1 MNLAENNIYM
11 RPPYEELPQH
21 VASLVDEVRKDR
33 DSPGPS
39 LDQIRQDPNLA
50 AFQWM
55 GAGEPQVEEYFRTNI
70 FPYPNITESLQRS
83 DRQPMARQSV
93 PNTGSKLKVSN
104 PVPDMLYGYTRSG
117 AFPQHQA
124 QLISMGTDM
133 VANNQGLLYPFFVI
147 EFKGDGPSGGGTMWV
162 ATNQCLGG
170 STSCVNIAER
180 LNCQLRK
187 CKNNEVRPVNS
198 AAFSIAMSGTEA
210 RLHVSWKHNELEYYM
225 ANVDS
230 FLLQKPKDYLE
241 FRKYVRNII
250 DWGKDKRLKEI
261 RNSLDILLEE
271 SRRRTSEAAK
281 SRQPPSDGSATA
293 SGKKRRSSSSRQN
306 SSRSSSIK
314 GHSRGANETYW
325 ALDETASQEIYEEP
339 SCYPDQQSSFVDT
352 DDYTASQDIN
362 EESALPAYLC
372 LDDDQQDESQPVVS
386 LGSSV
391 EAHASFTT
399 SAHSSFTSSFNI
411 HGPDAHSNRPTASR
425 SSRGSRGSKKHASG
439 KD

>member
-1 MNLAENNIYM
+1 M
-11 RPPYEELPQH
+11 
-21 VASLVDEVRKDR
+21 
-33 DSPGPS
+33 
-39 LDQIRQDPNLA
+39 
-50 AFQWM
+50 
-55 GAGEPQVEEYFRTNI
+55 
-70 FPYPNITESLQRS
+70 
-83 DRQPMARQSV
+83 
-93 PNTGSKLKVSN
+93 
-104 PVPDMLYGYTRSG
+104 
-117 AFPQHQA
+117 
-124 QLISMGTDM
+124 
-133 VANNQGLLYPFFVI
+133 
-147 EFKGDGPSGGGTMWV
+147 
-162 ATNQCLGG
+162 
-170 STSCVNIAER
+170 
-180 LNCQLRK
+180 
-187 CKNNEVRPVNS
+187 
-198 AAFSIAMSGTEA
+198 
-210 RLHVSWKHNELEYYM
+210 
-225 ANVDS
+225 
-230 FLLQKPKDYLE
+230 
-241 FRKYVRNII
+241 
-250 DWGKDKRLKEI
+250 
-261 RNSLDILLEE
+261 DILLEE